1 MGNATLYKSH
11 CHTRVRG
18 FPIFLM
24 YQRCSQRCSTI
35 NQFSDMLFM
44 ILSSSA
50 LKGLLSHNL
59 FNFASTSTFSVVSS
73 PYKNLRAREEL
84 PRSKIWQDVHFLQSS
99 PPYYNTIYNNI
110 RVLPSVAGFEMKLSR
125 HISHYL
131 ITYYLP
137 SGEPSI
143 IDCCNEDYN
152 DGDDVEE
159 DECSNG
165 DDDETYLPH
174 HILPALRWPFD
185 HLTLLVIKMV
195 MLMKVKIFTMII
207 IWQEHDQ

>member
-1 MGNATLYKSH
+1 MISRDQEIDNSANTKIRGWSVMWTRNFFLKRELANLANTQMLQTQVRVFTLLIDMIHNMKWEMLVFTNLIATPEW
-11 CHTRVRG
+11 G

-50 LKGLLSHNL
+50 LKGFNSHNL
-59 FNFASTSTFSVVSS
+59 FNFASTSTF
-73 PYKNLRAREEL
+73 
-84 PRSKIWQDVHFLQSS
+84 SS

-137 SGEPSI
+137 SGDP
-143 IDCCNEDYN
+143 
-152 DGDDVEE
+152 
-159 DECSNG
+159 
-165 DDDETYLPH
+165 L
-174 HILPALRWPFD
+174 
-185 HLTLLVIKMV
+185 
-195 MLMKVKIFTMII
+195 I
-207 IWQEHDQ
+207 IWPCWW

>member
-1 MGNATLYKSH
+1 MCK
-11 CHTRVRG
+11 
-18 FPIFLM
+18 IFGPKIRSCKFFW
-24 YQRCSQRCSTI
+24 QISSQ
-35 NQFSDMLFM
+35 
-44 ILSSSA
+44 SSSA
-50 LKGLLSHNL
+50 LKGLIFHNL

-143 IDCCNEDYN
+143 IACCNEDYN

-195 MLMKVKIFTMII
+195 MLMMVKIFTMII

>member
-50 LKGLLSHNL
+50 LKGFNSHNL
-59 FNFASTSTFSVVSS
+59 FNFASTSTF
-73 PYKNLRAREEL
+73 
-84 PRSKIWQDVHFLQSS
+84 SS

-143 IDCCNEDYN
+143 IACCNEDYN

-195 MLMKVKIFTMII
+195 MLMMVKIFTMII